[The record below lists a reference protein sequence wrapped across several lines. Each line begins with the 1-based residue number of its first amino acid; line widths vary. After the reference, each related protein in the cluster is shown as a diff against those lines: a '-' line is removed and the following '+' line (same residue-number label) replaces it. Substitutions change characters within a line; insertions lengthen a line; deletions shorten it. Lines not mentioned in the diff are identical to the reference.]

1 MLKNISLCIMV
12 LINLYIKK
20 KKKQTSSIFVVFLL
34 ARCVYDVNFI
44 SKLVLQA
51 FMSWSSSV

>member
-20 KKKQTSSIFVVFLL
+20 KKRNKLALFLL
-34 ARCVYDVNFI
+34 CFYLQDVFMMSI
-44 SKLVLQA
+44 SSL
-51 FMSWSSSV
+51 S